1 MGKNEV
7 VSFVEKH
14 WTPVDVSFL
23 IEDFLEN
30 AKSATSCLP
39 SFFSCFFVI
48 K

>member
-1 MGKNEV
+1 MGKNKV

-30 AKSATSCLP
+30 AKPAASCLA
-39 SFFSCFFVI
+39 SFSSCFFI
-48 K
+48 IN